1 MIPVPVSSVS
11 TGPGFTGLGCS
22 QKGREKPK
30 LSLYDNIMISHMQ
43 ASCVI
48 IS

>member
-11 TGPGFTGLGCS
+11 TGPGFAGLGRS

-30 LSLYDNIMISHMQ
+30 LSLHGNIMISHMQ